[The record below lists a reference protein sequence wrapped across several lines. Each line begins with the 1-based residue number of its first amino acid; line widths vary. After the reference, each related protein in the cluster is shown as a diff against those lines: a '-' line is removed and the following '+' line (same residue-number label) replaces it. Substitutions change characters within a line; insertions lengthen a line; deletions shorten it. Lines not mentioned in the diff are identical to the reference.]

1 MQLFLFYDNI
11 VYTVIASDDIN
22 RAIHF
27 YNKMFR
33 IDNKVK
39 YIVRKLY
46 KNEELATKDEWY
58 ESDGE
63 LVYTDL
69 ITLSQE
75 FYDRAH
81 ETSAYVT
88 SWYEK
93 R

>member
-11 VYTVIASDDIN
+11 VYTVIASNDIN
-22 RAIHF
+22 KAVHF

-33 IDNKVK
+33 INEKVK
-39 YIVRKLY
+39 YIVKRLY
-46 KNEELATKDEWY
+46 EDEELATKEEWY

-69 ITLSQE
+69 VTLSRE
-75 FYDRAH
+75 FYNRAH
-81 ETSAYVT
+81 ETSTYVT
-88 SWYEK
+88 AWYEK

>member
-22 RAIHF
+22 KAIHF
-27 YNKMFR
+27 YNSIFR
-33 IDNKVK
+33 ISDKVK
-39 YIVRKLY
+39 YIVRRLY
-46 KNEELATKDEWY
+46 EDEELATKEEWY

-63 LVYTDL
+63 LVYIDL

-75 FYDRAH
+75 FYNRAH